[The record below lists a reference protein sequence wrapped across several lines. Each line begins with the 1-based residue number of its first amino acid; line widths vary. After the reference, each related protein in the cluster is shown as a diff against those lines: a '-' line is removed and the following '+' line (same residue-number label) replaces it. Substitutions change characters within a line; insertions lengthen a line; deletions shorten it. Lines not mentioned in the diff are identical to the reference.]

1 MSGGSSSWT
10 MGNQSNMFPPGPRG
24 GNDSNFPRV
33 PGAGVVGGNGITLK
47 LLLSG
52 EEVKYL
58 FGAEEILLNQL
69 KQQTGTNITLTE
81 PGPHERVLSI
91 PGPLDSVFKAF
102 GLVCRKLCE
111 FVVSLSDPSNP
122 KMLVL
127 RLAVH
132 STQCGMVIG
141 KHGAKIKEIKE
152 MTGANINVSQESLP
166 ESNERTVEIIGT
178 GDSCLQSTFQ
188 VLTVL
193 QENPPRGEVVPY
205 VPKSLMKDLWK
216 PIILAGDK
224 AYIIENGVA
233 ILAPPELVKKALA
246 ETPLGKMAAALPNFD
261 GPGAPEHMNPLALM
275 TAISTSQRDR
285 QLGGGGPEIVKV
297 MKIADGVAPYVMGK
311 NGSKV
316 GEIRQ
321 ISGANVTISTD
332 EEISESGERMRSV
345 IIKGTAESALL
356 AQFLIQSNIDIWKK
370 EQSAEWNEEQGG
382 YQDEYIENS
391 DHGEGFGSYNR
402 GGPPNQFFQGNPGAG
417 RGGAYPYPRGGRRSP
432 MDGRRGNMQGGGNGG
447 GRVKGRRR

>member
-1 MSGGSSSWT
+1 
-10 MGNQSNMFPPGPRG
+10 MFPPGPG
-24 GNDSNFPRV
+24 GNGANFPRH
-33 PGAGVVGGNGITLK
+33 PAGPGVVGVNGITLK

-58 FGAEEILLNQL
+58 FGAEEVLLNQL

-111 FVVSLSDPSNP
+111 FVVSLSDPTNP
-122 KMLVL
+122 RMLVL

-132 STQCGMVIG
+132 SSQCGMVIG
-141 KHGAKIKEIKE
+141 KHGAKIKEIRD
-152 MTGANINVSQESLP
+152 MTGANINVSQDSLP

-193 QENPPRGEVVPY
+193 QENPPRGDVVPY

-216 PIILAGDK
+216 PIILAGEK

-233 ILAPPELVKKALA
+233 ILAPPELVKKALV
-246 ETPLGKMAAALPNFD
+246 ETPLGKMTANLPNFD

-297 MKIADGVAPYVMGK
+297 MKIGDGVAGYVMGK

-321 ISGANVTISTD
+321 ISGANVTISTE

-345 IIKGTAESALL
+345 VIKGTAESALL
-356 AQFLIQSNIDIWKK
+356 AQFLIQSNIDICKK
-370 EQSAEWNEEQGG
+370 EQSSDWNDEPGNMK
-382 YQDEYIENS
+382 DEYGENTE
-391 DHGEGFGSYNR
+391 HGEGFGSYNR
-402 GGPPNQFFQGNPGAG
+402 GGPPNQFYQGNPGAG
-417 RGGAYPYPRGGRRSP
+417 RGVSQPYPRGGRISP
-432 MDGRRGNMQGGGNGG
+432 MDGRRGNMQGGGGGNGG
-447 GRVKGRRR
+447 GRAKGRRR